1 MLGGWKY
8 ASASVIG
15 TSHSSSP
22 ESVCQDANRCLFL
35 SDSGLLVCAVS
46 DGAGSAARS
55 DEGSRLACE
64 IVVREASCAS
74 LQEVCERSFSIS
86 VLNAIRAALLAK
98 SQEIGARFKDF
109 ACTLLVAILKDD
121 SAAFW
126 QIGDGAICF
135 RLSGEESF
143 HYAFWPAKGEYAN
156 ITEFVTDENAADE
169 LQFDN
174 CSLSIA
180 DLALF
185 TDGLERLALDFALGE
200 VHSRFLAPLFPY
212 LRVGQP
218 GYSEEISSRMRE
230 FLSSARVN
238 SHTDDDKT
246 LILATLEADGK

>member
-22 ESVCQDANRCLFL
+22 EPVCQDANQCIYLP
-35 SDSGLLVCAVS
+35 DSGVLICVVS
-46 DGAGSAARS
+46 DGAGSAVRS

-74 LQEVCERSFSIS
+74 VDEVVKRSFALSTLTI
-86 VLNAIRAALLAK
+86 IREEFLAK
-98 SQEIGARFKDF
+98 SLEDGARFKDF
-109 ACTLLVAILKDD
+109 ACTLLVAIL
-121 SAAFW
+121 SGNSVAFW

-135 RLSGEESF
+135 RLSGEDFF

-156 ITEFVTDENAADE
+156 VTEFVTDDNASDE
-169 LQFDN
+169 LQFDDG
-174 CSLSIA
+174 SHSIA

-200 VHSRFLAPLFPY
+200 VHTRFLAPLFPY
-212 LRVGQP
+212 LRGGQP
-218 GYSEEISSRMRE
+218 GHLEEISSRMRE
-230 FLSSARVN
+230 FLTSERVN

-246 LILATLEADGK
+246 LILATLEADGN